1 MTDKIKLSTV
11 PSGRIKNW
19 RIGLKLTIGFGTLL
33 LLTFLVIANSLLA
46 GSEATTIIN
55 RTDQS
60 RFPQALT
67 SSEAEANLL
76 RMQASVRGYLA
87 LGDPQ
92 YRGDY
97 EGARL
102 AFEANLRH
110 LNVLAPG
117 MEPLNQSRLVELEQ
131 TFEEWVDLPDQL
143 FTLRDDQLA
152 REPAYK
158 ILATDG
164 VLFGGNV
171 LINIRLLIDAQALRS
186 PSADNI
192 ALVKDMANFQ
202 GSFAAMLSG
211 LRNYTTTQNR
221 IFRQEYEAN
230 LVLND
235 IAWEQLLDKQ
245 SRNLL
250 TEEQK
255 EILETI
261 RQNRDAFLALPE
273 EKIFPIL
280 ESDRYRADLYLFTTE
295 AVPRANLMLDL
306 LHDMRVDQ
314 QSFARMDLSS
324 GRNELIRSR
333 IAIVGGGLVAVVAGV
348 ALSSVLRAN
357 IVGPVER
364 LTGVASKIQEG
375 DLEVLA
381 RVESKDEIGTLA
393 ATFNNMTGRLRQ
405 SLIQVS
411 SEKKRADDLLHV
423 VIPIGVALS
432 LEKDFNRLLETM
444 LVEAMQFCRAQAG
457 TVYLRTDDEQLQFVI
472 MRDNE
477 AGLVFGGTSGPVPH
491 PPVPL
496 YTAGQPN
503 LAYYATRAVHSQQTI
518 NSFNDDNSDQDA
530 FWLTQS
536 NRQINSYLTIPLK
549 NSLGQIVGVLQLLD
563 ASEAGSGRVIPF
575 DPNLQQMMESYS
587 SLAVAALEAYIR
599 EQALRQEIRQL
610 RIEID
615 EAKQRK
621 QVDEIISSDF
631 FSELQAKAQEIRQ
644 RTKPR

>member
-1 MTDKIKLSTV
+1 MTDKIDPLETI
-11 PSGRIKNW
+11 PQSGRIKNW
-19 RIGLKLTIGFGTLL
+19 RIGFKLTIGFGTLL
-33 LLTFLVIANSLLA
+33 LLTFLVIANSLVA
-46 GSEATTIIN
+46 GTEATDTIN

-87 LGDPQ
+87 LGDLQ
-92 YRGDY
+92 YRRDY

-102 AFEANLRH
+102 AFESNLRQ

-117 MEPLNQSRLVELEQ
+117 MEALNQHRLAELEQ
-131 TFEEWVDLPDQL
+131 TFAEWVDLPDQL
-143 FTLRDDQLA
+143 FTLRDDQLE

-171 LINIRLLIDAQALRS
+171 LIEVRHLIDAQALRP
-186 PSADNI
+186 PSSDNI
-192 ALVKDMANFQ
+192 ALFKDMANFQ

-250 TEEQK
+250 TEEQ
-255 EILETI
+255 EETLETI

-273 EKIFPIL
+273 DKIFPIL

-314 QSFARMDLSS
+314 QSFARTDLSS

-333 IAIVGGGLVAVVAGV
+333 IAIVGGGLVAVVVGV

-411 SEKKRADDLLHV
+411 NEKKRADDLLHV

-457 TVYLRTDDEQLQFVI
+457 TVYLRTENEHLKCVT
-472 MRDNE
+472 MRDNWT
-477 AGLVFGGTSGPVPH
+477 GLLFGGTTGRDIPY
-491 PPVPL
+491 PPIPL

-518 NSFNDDNSDQDA
+518 NIFNDDNSDQDA
-530 FWLTQS
+530 FWLTES
-536 NRQINSYLTIPLK
+536 NRQVNSYLTIPLK
-549 NSLGQIVGVLQLLD
+549 NVGVLQLLD
-563 ASEAGSGRVIPF
+563 AVEPDSGRVIPF
-575 DPNLQQMMESYS
+575 DLNLQHSMESYS